1 MFSRCIAI
9 LVCSMLPMFAAT
21 LPLGQT
27 QAANLMVS
35 GIVATLLSFGALID
49 NRFRFGVSLLGGWVA
64 LSPFVFTTTMIGEV
78 FAVSSG
84 VAMFVF
90 MMGPFSEPPRV
101 YLTRPLAVRQVAP
114 EDPREQARAA

>member
-1 MFSRCIAI
+1 
-9 LVCSMLPMFAAT
+9 MFAAT

-101 YLTRPLAVRQVAP
+101 YFTRPLAVRQVAP
-114 EDPREQARAA
+114 EDPRELARAA